1 MITYMPSVR
10 GSGLGHRLER
20 TEHAHA
26 VRLVRRGHRQ
36 RPQEQLLVE
45 RRRLTVFVGRWH
57 DEAVELRLVSLAGQ
71 DAPQVVIL
79 VTLQRRLVNI
89 LANLRSP
96 RMHLL

>member
-1 MITYMPSVR
+1 MIPARAIAVDE
-10 GSGLGHRLER
+10 RL
-20 TEHAHA
+20 
-26 VRLVRRGHRQ
+26 L
-36 RPQEQLLVE
+36 
-45 RRRLTVFVGRWH
+45 